1 MNRLQ
6 GMKIAASL
14 VTACMGVGAASA
26 GGMNVPKID
35 HAPTLK
41 ECGACHM
48 VYSPQMLPQRSW
60 EAMMS
65 NLDNHFGDN
74 AQLDE
79 PTRADVLGYLLANAA
94 DAPGQSRYKWLLRGI
109 KPSVVPVRITEMQWW
124 VRGHGEV
131 NVGNLKATKIKSAS
145 NCLGCHGGADKS
157 GYFGE

>member
-94 DAPGQSRYKWLLRGI
+94 DAPGQSRYKWPPNTPRRPAP
-109 KPSVVPVRITEMQWW
+109 PSCSRA
-124 VRGHGEV
+124 G
-131 NVGNLKATKIKSAS
+131 SAW
-145 NCLGCHGGADKS
+145 NTPPRA
-157 GYFGE
+157 